1 MSPRSNAEDTAAT
14 HASLLVRGREAFATL
29 GYARTSLDDV
39 VRAARVTKGALYHHF
54 GSKQGLF
61 EAVVRDLEAELV
73 ASVTASAA
81 LASDPWDELTNVC
94 RSYLEASL
102 DPGVRQILLIDAPA
116 VLGVAAA
123 TTIDD
128 ELAVKPLENLL
139 RELAAAGRLVDLDT
153 EALAHLLNGALI
165 DAALW
170 LGGQAQPQAALG
182 RAMQALE
189 ALLDGIARGRAPRRR
204 SAR

>member
-14 HASLLVRGREAFATL
+14 HASLLLRGRDAFATL
-29 GYARTSLDDV
+29 GYARASLDDV

-73 ASVTASAA
+73 ARVTADAA
-81 LASDPWDELTNVC
+81 LATDPWDELANVC

-116 VLGVAAA
+116 VLGVASA
-123 TTIDD
+123 TAIDD
-128 ELAVKPLENLL
+128 ELAVRPLEKLL
-139 RELAAAGRLVDLDT
+139 RELAAAGKLVDVDT

-165 DAALW
+165 DASLW
-170 LGGQAQPQAALG
+170 LGGHAQPRAALG
-182 RAMQALE
+182 RARHALE
-189 ALLDGIARGRAPRRR
+189 ALLAGLGRGRPPRRP
-204 SAR
+204 AR